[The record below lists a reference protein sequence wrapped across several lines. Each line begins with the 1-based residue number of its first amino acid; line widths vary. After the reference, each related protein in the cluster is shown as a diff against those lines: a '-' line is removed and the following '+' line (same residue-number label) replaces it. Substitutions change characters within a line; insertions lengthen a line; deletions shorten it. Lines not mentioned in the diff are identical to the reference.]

1 MWTIY
6 ISWVFWVS
14 WVPRVIWVSRSD
26 SLLKDW
32 QDGARAILYLLV
44 LLGPPSL
51 LGLPI
56 PI

>member
-6 ISWVFWVS
+6 ISWVS
-14 WVPRVIWVSRSD
+14 WVSRSD
-26 SLLKDW
+26 SLLKDR